1 MRFAVLVIPFLL
13 LSSLVQGSEIADT
26 LLSKAAQK
34 AEEKAEL
41 AVNDLFNNVE
51 IDLSGF
57 YKGKPSYG
65 ISSILPLSDQKN
77 RNSFL
82 QAHIST
88 RADIEMFNLGYVQRH
103 ALYDNKL
110 LVGYNFFYDLDLENS
125 HERWGIGTDLLTS
138 LGDIHLNYY
147 DAITNFKV
155 VNGSREYAL
164 DGYDIQIAFPLPYL
178 PKSKFYAE
186 TFTWNGINSSR
197 DLAGETYS
205 IKNEFPY
212 GITLEF
218 GKTSYDQLSR
228 DQEFVMLNINLY
240 KFNLRQSS
248 IKSELS
254 NFYSKKP
261 YELYTFSD
269 VSERKYEKVRRENKI
284 KKQTNRSGTLRIVGY

>member
-1 MRFAVLVIPFLL
+1 MRFAALVIPFLL
-13 LSSLVQGSEIADT
+13 LCSLVQGSEIADT

-88 RADIEMFNLGYVQRH
+88 QADIEMFNLGYVQRH

-147 DAITNFKV
+147 DAITDFKV

-212 GITLEF
+212 GMTLEF

>member
-1 MRFAVLVIPFLL
+1 MKFVVLVIPFLL
-13 LSSLVQGSEIADT
+13 LSSLVQGSEIADS

-34 AEEKAEL
+34 VEEKAEL
-41 AVNDLFNNVE
+41 AINDLFNNLE

-65 ISSILPLSDQKN
+65 ISSILPLFDQKN

-88 RADIEMFNLGYVQRH
+88 QADIEIFNLGYVQRH

-138 LGDIHLNYY
+138 LGDIHINYY
-147 DAITNFKV
+147 DAITDFKV
-155 VNGSREYAL
+155 VNGSREFAL

-205 IKNEFPY
+205 LKNQFPY
-212 GITLEF
+212 GMILEF
-218 GKTSYDQLSR
+218 GKTNYDQISR
-228 DQEFVMLNINLY
+228 DQEFVKLNINLY
-240 KFNLRQSS
+240 KLNSKNGSL
-248 IKSELS
+248 KSELVKL
-254 NFYSKKP
+254 YSKKP
-261 YELYTFSD
+261 YETFVFND
-269 VSERKYEKVRRENKI
+269 VSIRRFDKVRRENKI
-284 KKQTNRSGTLRIVGY
+284 IKQTSRQGTVRIEGY